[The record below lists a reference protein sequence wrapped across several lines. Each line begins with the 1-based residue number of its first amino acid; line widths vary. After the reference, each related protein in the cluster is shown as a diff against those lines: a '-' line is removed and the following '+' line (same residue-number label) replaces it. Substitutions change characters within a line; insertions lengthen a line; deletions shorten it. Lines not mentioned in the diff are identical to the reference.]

1 MDPKGTII
9 AIGGAE
15 DKGHV
20 TNEAEHLDFKHG
32 SILSHIY
39 RLAGGKKSKIR
50 IITSASSIPLDVGD
64 RYRKPF
70 GKLGCKDFELIHIR
84 SKNGVDSGR
93 AIRLVKDATCVM
105 FSGGDQR
112 KLAKI
117 FRGSKFLEI
126 LKDRYQNENIVV
138 AGTSAGAVA
147 MSSRMVKGGSV
158 MYSMLKG
165 AIKLGAG
172 LGFVRNVIFDS
183 HFVIRSRFGR
193 LVEAVALN
201 PTKLGI
207 GLGEDSGVIIRNGS
221 EFQVIGSG
229 MVVIFNGT
237 KLEHNK
243 SKELKN
249 GTPISISNMIMH
261 ILANGDRFDIKKR
274 SIEILPVDAEFV

>member
-15 DKGHV
+15 DKGHN
-20 TNEAEHLDFKHG
+20 TNGAEQLDFKHEG
-32 SILSHIY
+32 ILSHVY
-39 RLAGGKKSKIR
+39 RFAGGKKSKIR
-50 IITSASSIPLDVGD
+50 IITTASSIPLEVGD
-64 RYRKPF
+64 RYLKSFR
-70 GKLGCKDFELIHIR
+70 KLGCKDFELVHIR
-84 SKNGVDSGR
+84 SKSSADSGR
-93 AIRLVKDATCVM
+93 ALRLVKDATCVM

-112 KLAKI
+112 KLVKV

-183 HFVIRSRFGR
+183 HFVVRSRFGR

-229 MVVIFNGT
+229 MVVIFNGS
-237 KLEHNK
+237 KLKHNK

-249 GTPISISNMIMH
+249 GTPISISNLITH
-261 ILANGDRFDIKKR
+261 VLANGDKFDIVKR
-274 SIEILPVDAEFV
+274 SIEILPVDAEYV